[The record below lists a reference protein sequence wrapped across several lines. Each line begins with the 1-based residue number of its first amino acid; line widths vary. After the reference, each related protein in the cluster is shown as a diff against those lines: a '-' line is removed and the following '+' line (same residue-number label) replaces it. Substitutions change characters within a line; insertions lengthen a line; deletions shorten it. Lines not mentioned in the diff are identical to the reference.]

1 MPEAAEVVAK
11 IVEAAA
17 EEVEVVVPTTTTT
30 TKVKIIVKIEA
41 KDKII
46 HPSLTKKVRNIRT
59 YLPVLGGPVLST
71 GRKDAVLLTVATR

>member
-1 MPEAAEVVAK
+1 MAK

-30 TKVKIIVKIEA
+30 TKVKIIIVRIEA

-46 HPSLTKKVRNIRT
+46 HPSLTKKVQNIRT
-59 YLPVLGGPVLST
+59 YLPVLGGHVLST
-71 GRKDAVLLTVATR
+71 GRKDAVLLTVAIR